1 MGAVFSLTLRQ
12 LTGRWRLVV
21 MAVLAVLP
29 VLVTLLML
37 ADDRGPSVRDFE
49 TAVLSTMLAGSIL
62 PLAVLAIA
70 AAAFGNEVE
79 DRTLANL
86 TLSPL
91 PRWHIAAGKLLA
103 AVTVAAPFI
112 VASAA
117 ATAWLAFLG
126 DGRAVLAVTVAAL
139 VCVALYGAAFTWL
152 GLVSGQA
159 IGVGLLYIIL
169 WESLFAGF
177 VQGARLLSI
186 RHWALGLMHG
196 IDPRRFAV
204 DDHLPTTATAAI
216 VAVAFAGFVWLTVRK
231 LRTMDVP

>member
-1 MGAVFSLTLRQ
+1 MGAVYSLTLRQ
-12 LTGRWRLVV
+12 LTGRWRLVI

-29 VLVTLLML
+29 VLITLLML

-49 TAVLSTMLAGSIL
+49 VTVLSTMLAGSIL

-86 TLSPL
+86 TQSPL
-91 PRWHIAAGKLLA
+91 PRWQIVLGKLLA
-103 AVTVAAPFI
+103 SITVAAPFI
-112 VASAA
+112 VASATI
-117 ATAWLAFLG
+117 TAWLAFLG
-126 DGRAVLAVTVAAL
+126 DPRAVLAVAAAAL

-152 GLVSGQA
+152 GLVSAQA

-186 RHWALGLMHG
+186 RHWSLGLMHG

-204 DDHLPTTATAAI
+204 DDHLPTTATAII
-216 VAVAFAGFVWLTVRK
+216 VTVVFAGFVWLTVRK
-231 LRTMDVP
+231 LRRMDVP